1 METKKKKRKLSTTGK
16 VIVGVFCALLVL
28 LVGLGVH
35 SLVGSKKS
43 DKGEVATETA
53 SAEATES
60 SNPSLSE
67 KYDALYEEYHTLNS
81 DYVGKLEFKNNL
93 LYNYPEDCEDQYGGL
108 IVKSYIIEDGQGDVN
123 AANAEYLRTD
133 ITKSSMD
140 FGQEFMDGSNV
151 LDENNL
157 PTDQNIIIYGHFV
170 YRDHNLKFGPLHEF
184 EDASNYD
191 TYDTFTLTFNHEQR
205 TYVVTDA
212 FFYEKDSFTGTR
224 EESPFAPN
232 YSSEQLT
239 AYMNKVKNEY
249 DNSLDTGIT
258 ITDQD
263 NFVTLQTCVE
273 NREDLLYIV
282 LGKEIKR
289 ETFD

>member
-1 METKKKKRKLSTTGK
+1 MESTKKKRKLSKAGK
-16 VIVGVFCALLVL
+16 IIVGVFCALLIL
-28 LVGLGVH
+28 LVGLGTH
-35 SLVGSKKS
+35 ALVGNKKGS
-43 DKGEVATETA
+43 E
-53 SAEATES
+53 AEATATEAATASSEIGES
-60 SNPSLSE
+60 ELGQ
-67 KYDALYEEYHTLNS
+67 KYDPIYNEYHTLNS
-81 DYVGKLEFKNNL
+81 DYVGILEFKNNL

-108 IVKSYIIEDGQGDVN
+108 IVKSHIIEDGQGDVN

-133 ITKSSMD
+133 ITKSSAD

-191 TYDTFTLTFNHEQR
+191 KYDTFTLTFNHEQR

-224 EESPFAPN
+224 EESPFSPS
-232 YSSEQLT
+232 YTSEQLS